1 MYMNL
6 DILRKIHTNLE
17 RHHDLSALF
26 EAIMGLTT
34 SLGAEVAL
42 LLLQEDNGLLHFRST
57 HLDARDV
64 TGLSERRYARQLIT
78 TGLIGQVLRRGKAE
92 IVDDFAADPRSNYP
106 DNLLDNCHGA
116 ILLPL
121 QLLKAQARGVILLG
135 SNQVGHFSRT
145 DLPYFEMVT
154 ILISQHLENALLFR
168 AQAEHSTQLSLIN
181 EVSRAAT
188 SILNV
193 GVMLA
198 TVTQAIQRSFGFDR
212 VSIYRLKPSN
222 NLLQLEAYT
231 GSDGRTYRPETS
243 IPVRTGVIA
252 QAIEYRQ
259 TIVINDVNLDQRYTP
274 QPDEDNIRAILVIPI
289 KLGVKTIG
297 IIDLQSRQSD
307 AFLSHLVSALETMTD
322 QLAVAIENARLY
334 DEVCDKVNELL
345 SLNHIS
351 QAVTSSLDL
360 TQTLTLV
367 TEHVTNMLNVAATSV
382 ALREDKTG
390 ELIFAAA
397 SGEGAKEVLGLRIPL
412 GKGVA
417 GWVAETG
424 EPLIVPNVRA
434 DSRFLPDVDKKSGFI
449 THSILCVPMVAKG
462 RLIGAIEAMNKLD
475 GSEFTIQDLNLLAD
489 LTAPAAT
496 AIENAQLYQ
505 DLAQNMKR
513 LEDTQAQ
520 LIQSAKLSAI
530 GELAAGVAH
539 EINNPLTSII
549 GLAAVVGDQ
558 FEPSS
563 EEGEDLRIIRA
574 EAERAKKIV
583 QSLLD
588 FARIGNP
595 VQSPANLNQVLE
607 SAIFLALP
615 DHVQHKIKLHKH
627 LNDIP
632 LVYVDENQMKQ
643 VFINILNNAVYAM
656 PAGGQM
662 TVTSRTLPDR
672 QHAVCLSIADTGCGI
687 APEHIDKIFDPFFTT
702 KEVGQGTGLGL
713 SVSYGIIERHHGC
726 IEVETEPGIGT
737 AFHIILPVTE
747 GFEAAR

>member
-1 MYMNL
+1 MNL
-6 DILRKIHTNLE
+6 DSLRNIHTYLE
-17 RHHDLSALF
+17 RHHDLSTLF
-26 EAIMGLTT
+26 EAVVELAADMGADI
-34 SLGAEVAL
+34 GL

-57 HLDARDV
+57 ALESKNIAVQPD
-64 TGLSERRYARQLIT
+64 RRYARQLIT

-92 IVDDFAADPRSNYP
+92 VVDDFATDPRSDCPN
-106 DNLLDNCHGA
+106 DLLDYCHGA

-135 SNQVGHFSRT
+135 SKRVGHFLRV
-145 DLPYFEMVT
+145 DLPYFEMAAV
-154 ILISQHLENALLFR
+154 LISQHLENALLYR
-168 AQAEHSTQLSLIN
+168 AQAEHSAQLSLIN

-212 VSIYRLKPSN
+212 VSIYRLNPADN
-222 NLLQLEAYT
+222 YLQLEAYT

-243 IPVRTGVIA
+243 TAIRTGAIA

-259 TIVINDVNLDQRYTP
+259 TIVINDVSLDQRYSP
-274 QPDEDNIRAILVIPI
+274 QHDEDDVKAKLIIPL

-297 IIDLQSRQSD
+297 IIDLQSKQVD
-307 AFLSHLVSALETMTD
+307 AFLPHLVSALETMTD

-382 ALREDKTG
+382 ALREDSAG
-390 ELIFAAA
+390 ELVFAAA
-397 SGEGAKEVLGLRIPL
+397 SGEGAKEILGMRIPL

-434 DSRFLPDVDKKSGFI
+434 DPRFLPDVDKKSGFV
-449 THSILCVPMVAKG
+449 TQSILCVPMVAKG

-475 GSEFTIQDLNLLAD
+475 GNEFTIQDLNLLAD

-496 AIENAQLYQ
+496 AIENAQLYH
-505 DLAQNMKR
+505 DLAQNMSR

-530 GELAAGVAH
+530 GELASGVAH

-549 GLAAVVGDQ
+549 GLAAVLGDQ
-558 FEPSS
+558 FEPDS
-563 EEGEDLRIIRA
+563 EEGEDLSIIRS
-574 EAERAKKIV
+574 EAERAKNIV

-595 VQSPANLNQVLE
+595 VQSSANLNQVLE

-615 DHVQHKIKLHKH
+615 DHIRHKIKLKKH
-627 LNDIP
+627 LIDIP
-632 LVYVDENQMKQ
+632 AIYVDENQMKQ

-656 PAGGQM
+656 PDGGQL
-662 TVTSRTLPDR
+662 TVTSRSMLDR
-672 QHAVCLSIADTGCGI
+672 QNAVCLSIADTGCGI
-687 APEHIDKIFDPFFTT
+687 APEHLDKIFDPFFTT

-726 IEVETEPGIGT
+726 IEVETELGFGT
-737 AFHIILPVTE
+737 TFHVILPVSE
-747 GFEAAR
+747 GLETAS